1 MVGKMTIETQGLYG
15 LKKDASLG
23 HEEQNDHV
31 TPKECLA
38 IQALRADG
46 RTIGDIAFQ
55 LERTEGTIIR
65 HASGGCR
72 HGRML

>member
-1 MVGKMTIETQGLYG
+1 MVVMMTIESQGLYG

-23 HEEQNDHV
+23 HEEQNQHV
-31 TPKECLA
+31 TQNECIA

-46 RTIGDIAFQ
+46 RTIGDIAFM
-55 LERTEGTIIR
+55 LERRDGTVTR

>member
-1 MVGKMTIETQGLYG
+1 MTIETQGLYG
-15 LKKDASLG
+15 LKKTASLG
-23 HEEQNDHV
+23 QKEQNDHL
-31 TPKECLA
+31 TQNECIA

-55 LERTEGTIIR
+55 LERSEGTIIR